1 MTGNERIAGRR
12 LKRSSALMLCALGTL
27 LAIALVGSRRICAEH
42 AGSRSGGGSLADW
55 QYFVE
60 IEPPGEGD
68 SPWTDVVL
76 APGVFDASRHDLAD
90 LRLRDASGGEI
101 PYALRERR
109 EEYRKDT
116 FQAKE
121 FNRVQGPDQSTEL
134 SLDLG
139 EKVGEHNEVEVELPG
154 TDFRRPGE
162 LEGSDDGEN
171 WRELVKKNL
180 VRFKRG
186 DKEVED
192 RRFTYPP
199 CRFRYLRLRVFPDPL
214 VDKKPVRLGKAT
226 VGRRVE
232 VPGETLTLP
241 AQLGAWEGGREQGA
255 NASIWLIHLGA
266 DNLPCEGIEAEI
278 DDEEFVR
285 DYRIEAAG
293 PAESGPAFGRE
304 FRTVG
309 HGRWRRRAG
318 EPPVP
323 MKAEFMDVRPSRL
336 RLIVVDHANQP
347 LNIRSVKYTAPARQ
361 VVFARAGVP
370 EGSLRLYFGHPK
382 AEAPN
387 YDFARNLPARLDP
400 PPLRA
405 KLGPRQ
411 ENPSYVPEPLPFTE
425 RWPWVIYVVL
435 GGVSV
440 VLAGI
445 IFSVGRKA
453 IAVDDAA
460 EAAEPTEAPAASSD
474 PPPRSPFENEE
485 GSPES

>member
-1 MTGNERIAGRR
+1 
-12 LKRSSALMLCALGTL
+12 MLWTLGPL
-27 LAIALVGSRRICAEH
+27 LALALTGSRRIGAEDV
-42 AGSRSGGGSLADW
+42 GSRPDGGSLADW

-60 IEPPGEGD
+60 IEPPDEGD

-101 PYALRERR
+101 SYALRERR
-109 EEYRKDT
+109 EEDRKDT
-116 FQAKE
+116 FEAKE
-121 FNRVQGPDQSTEL
+121 FNRVQGPDKSTEL

-154 TDFRRPGE
+154 INFRRRGE
-162 LEGSDDGEN
+162 LEGSDDGEK
-171 WRELVKKNL
+171 WGELVKKNL

-186 DKEVED
+186 DEELED
-192 RRFTYPP
+192 RRFNYPP

-214 VDKKPVRLGKAT
+214 VDKKAVPLGKVT

-232 VPGETLTLP
+232 VPGETVKLP
-241 AQLGAWEGGREQGA
+241 ARLEPRNPDRERGA
-255 NASIWLIHLGA
+255 NASAWIIDLGA
-266 DNLPCEGIEAEI
+266 DNVPCEGIEVEI
-278 DDEEFVR
+278 DEAEFVR

-293 PAESGPAFGRE
+293 PPEAGPAFGQE
-304 FRTVG
+304 FRRVG
-309 HGRWRRRAG
+309 SGRWRRRAG
-318 EPPVP
+318 EPPAP
-323 MKAEFMDVRPSRL
+323 MEAELRDVRPSRL
-336 RLIVVDHANQP
+336 KLIVIDHANPP

-361 VVFARAGVP
+361 VVFARP
-370 EGSLRLYFGHPK
+370 EKSKDKLRLYFGHPK

-400 PPLRA
+400 LPLRA

-411 ENPSYVPEPLPFTE
+411 ENPSYVPELLPFTE
-425 RWPWVIYVVL
+425 RWPWAIYVAL

-453 IAVDDAA
+453 IAVCDAA
-460 EAAEPTEAPAASSD
+460 EVAEPTEAPAASSA
-474 PPPRSPFENEE
+474 PPPGSPFETEE
-485 GSPES
+485 GLSES